1 MKVFISQ
8 PMRGKTDE
16 EILAVRKSV
25 IAGIKSDFTDETI
38 EIVDSFFEGT
48 PADAKPLWFLGKAI
62 EKLSTAD
69 IAVFVEG
76 YEEARG
82 CRIERECAYEYDIPS
97 YVASNAGV
105 ITALTVLDSPFECTF
120 NEKER

>member
-38 EIVDSFFEGT
+38 EIVDSFFEGA
-48 PADAKPLWFLGKAI
+48 PVDVKPLWFLGKSI

-76 YEEARG
+76 YADARG
-82 CRIERECAYEYDIPS
+82 CRIERECAYEYDIPA
-97 YVASNAGV
+97 YHASNDGV
-105 ITALTVLDSPFECTF
+105 ITALTVLDSPFELPF
-120 NEKER
+120 NEEER